1 MKTTFKLLSIFC
13 LLAIS
18 LTNCTIINTVDT
30 NIDIRFKNTSEQ
42 NIKALIAKNQSIGN
56 LNSGE
61 VSEYFNFN
69 LDENSTMS
77 LSAFIENTNY
87 SNELSVMYIQE
98 NVGYCGVGLEQTLML
113 EEGQDY
119 TLELSTNKDYP
130 NTFIVHLVMD

>member
-1 MKTTFKLLSIFC
+1 MKTTFKLLSILC

-42 NIKALIAKNQSIGN
+42 NIEALVAKNQSIGN

-113 EEGQDY
+113 EEGQNY

>member
-1 MKTTFKLLSIFC
+1 MI
-13 LLAIS
+13 
-18 LTNCTIINTVDT
+18 
-30 NIDIRFKNTSEQ
+30 
-42 NIKALIAKNQSIGN
+42 
-56 LNSGE
+56 
-61 VSEYFNFN
+61 
-69 LDENSTMS
+69 ENSTMS

>member
-1 MKTTFKLLSIFC
+1 MKTTFKLLSILC

-42 NIKALIAKNQSIGN
+42 NIEALVAKNQSIGN
-56 LNSGE
+56 LNAGE

>member
-1 MKTTFKLLSIFC
+1 MKTTFKLLSILC

-42 NIKALIAKNQSIGN
+42 NIEALVAKNQSIGN

>member
-1 MKTTFKLLSIFC
+1 MKTTFKLLSILC

-42 NIKALIAKNQSIGN
+42 NIEALVAKNQSIGN

-130 NTFIVHLVMD
+130 NTFIIHLVMD

>member
-1 MKTTFKLLSIFC
+1 MKTTFKLLSILC

-42 NIKALIAKNQSIGN
+42 NIEALVAKNQSIGN

-87 SNELSVMYIQE
+87 SNELSVIYIQE

>member
-1 MKTTFKLLSIFC
+1 MKTTFNLLSILC

-42 NIKALIAKNQSIGN
+42 NIEALVAKNQSIGN